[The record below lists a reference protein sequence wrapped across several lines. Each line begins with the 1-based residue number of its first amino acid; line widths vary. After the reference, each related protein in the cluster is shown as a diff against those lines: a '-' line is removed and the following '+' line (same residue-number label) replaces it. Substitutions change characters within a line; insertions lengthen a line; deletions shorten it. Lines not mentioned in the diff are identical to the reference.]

1 MQIRELTPVFL
12 NKAAQVSYAVHAIR
26 SYLEG
31 MRKLRD
37 IWAAEIGDTDQPK
50 NINVLS
56 WMSRATLDIIGLAG
70 WFTTLYL
77 GDTRC

>member
-12 NKAAQVSYAVHAIR
+12 SKAAQVSYSVHEIR
-26 SYLEG
+26 LYLDG

-37 IWAAEIGDTDQPK
+37 IWAAEIGDIDQPK